1 MSRVLRRWLPVAFL
15 GVFLLSLSSAQAADQ
30 YRRWL
35 NDGKTYTCTN
45 VAGTVTVTLSNQN
58 IEFNNLPADAQ
69 FTINYINNGVTQ
81 IDGPYT
87 VEQTTGTLNYNAFIT
102 TFTGYPL
109 TFVFRLDT
117 LIGGRIV
124 YQSAITINCA
134 ADTTVATAVSISN
147 IDFAAAAPVPTLDG
161 RGLILLGLCIVI
173 IGVVIT
179 RLRRS

>member
-1 MSRVLRRWLPVAFL
+1 M
-15 GVFLLSLSSAQAADQ
+15 
-30 YRRWL
+30 
-35 NDGKTYTCTN
+35 
-45 VAGTVTVTLSNQN
+45 
-58 IEFNNLPADAQ
+58 
-69 FTINYINNGVTQ
+69 
-81 IDGPYT
+81 
-87 VEQTTGTLNYNAFIT
+87 
-102 TFTGYPL
+102 
-109 TFVFRLDT
+109 FRLDT